1 MRWKYNNGRM
11 ILETPLRTYVI
22 YPQNV
27 EGEIHYILNCSDM
40 WCDMFYERADAK
52 HAAEEDYR
60 KINSKI

>member
-1 MRWKYNNGRM
+1 MRWKYDSGRM
-11 ILETPLRTYVI
+11 ILDTPLCSYVI
-22 YPQNV
+22 YPLSV